1 MSRKKAD
8 DNTVD
13 AEALG
18 FTAPVDPTAGE
29 AGGVFDQ
36 LLTGTDDDDQAVEL
50 TEEEQ
55 INLGD
60 NYRVVANL
68 TRRKKKLEAK
78 LKDVSAALTAAKQGM
93 QSAMVV
99 QGTKQ
104 FRGAEDDGSC
114 TVATRY
120 DTKVTDPVSFINW
133 VMGNAHEL
141 LSVNSQ
147 TRTRYIRENFKDKGI
162 PVDSEAFPPGIEAS
176 EGEFLQ
182 VRGVRDTDVPE
193 EQST

>member
-1 MSRKKAD
+1 MAKRKKV

-29 AGGVFDQ
+29 AGAVFDQ
-36 LLTGTDDDDQAVEL
+36 LLAGTEDDDQAVEL

-55 INLGD
+55 INLGE

-78 LKDVSAALTAAKQGM
+78 LAAASAALTEAKQNM

-104 FRGAEDDGSC
+104 FKGAEDDGSC
-114 TVATRY
+114 TVATQY
-120 DTKVTDPVSFINW
+120 TTKVTDPTTFRNW
-133 VMGNAHEL
+133 VMATAPEL
-141 LSVNSQ
+141 LDVASQ
-147 TRTRYIRENFKDKGI
+147 RRTKFVRENYKDKGI

-176 EGEFLQ
+176 EREFLQ
-182 VRGVRDTDVPE
+182 VRGVKSDTPK
-193 EQST
+193 EQSK